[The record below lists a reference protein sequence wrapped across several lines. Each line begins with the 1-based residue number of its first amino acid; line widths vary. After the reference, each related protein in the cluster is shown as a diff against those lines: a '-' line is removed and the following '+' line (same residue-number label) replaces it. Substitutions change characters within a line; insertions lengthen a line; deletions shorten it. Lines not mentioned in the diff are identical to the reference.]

1 MSELDEL
8 RNEVDAAD
16 DAILAAL
23 RRRFDVTDRIRALK
37 AREGLPRVD
46 AERERE
52 ILARVAAAVPPAKRD
67 TVCGVWERI
76 LSGTRGEIE
85 TIARGVCVK
94 DGKVLL
100 CRGKGLVSTYL
111 PGGHI
116 EFGETGAEALVREM
130 KEETGLESTAGKL
143 LGVVENSFLQH
154 GEKHC
159 EINLVYELSIA
170 NGDVEAQ
177 EDWIGFEWCPLS
189 NLDAANL
196 LPVDIRRLIPEN
208 G

>member
-100 CRGKGLVSTYL
+100 CRGKGAASTYL

-170 NGDVEAQ
+170 NGDVAAQ